1 MSVLL
6 GRAARHY
13 WCRSRCS
20 SVLGLSGIRQH
31 SPAPLS
37 YTCDQYRWIRVDMS
51 TVGGGRGGA
60 DIVAG
65 KRAAAYK
72 AVDECVK
79 VVESRDVCVYAC
91 EWHYDITG
99 WTTAW
104 NRQWINNRVCCRSD
118 WSVHQVQTCIVM
130 WQSCANMHC
139 HVQTCI
145 VMWQSSFVL
154 LSLSNSLGVVKKKWK
169 MMYRGHTQAT

>member
-37 YTCDQYRWIRVDMS
+37 YTCDQYQWIRVDMS

-79 VVESRDVCVYAC
+79 VVESRDVCVCMLVNDTMILQDGQRLGIGSGSTIVFAVDRIGQC
-91 EWHYDITG
+91 IKCKHALSCDSHV
-99 WTTAW
+99 
-104 NRQWINNRVCCRSD
+104 R
-118 WSVHQVQTCIVM
+118 TCIVM
-130 WQSCANMHC
+130 
-139 HVQTCI
+139 
-145 VMWQSSFVL
+145 
-154 LSLSNSLGVVKKKWK
+154 
-169 MMYRGHTQAT
+169 